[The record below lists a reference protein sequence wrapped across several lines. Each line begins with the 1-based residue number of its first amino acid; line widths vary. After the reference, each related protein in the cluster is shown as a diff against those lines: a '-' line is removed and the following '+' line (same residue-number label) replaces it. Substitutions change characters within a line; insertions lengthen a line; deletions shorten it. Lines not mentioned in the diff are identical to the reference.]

1 MWLGGYGGSHMSLPD
16 THMHTLTC
24 AHTRKVHTLAH
35 AHAHLHLLTKDP
47 AANSGWMTTGETLL
61 DLARG
66 FLKGS
71 TQPRVRVLS
80 TKAGQGAFNK
90 TRSTLATSE
99 GAREAQP
106 EKVRSRACCDEREWG
121 PWHRR
126 AKDAAGVLPRP
137 PALPASH

>member
-1 MWLGGYGGSHMSLPD
+1 MTYDDNVIRIEVYGATSITTRAHLYY
-16 THMHTLTC
+16 TLTC

-71 TQPRVRVLS
+71 TQPRVRVL
-80 TKAGQGAFNK
+80 
-90 TRSTLATSE
+90 R
-99 GAREAQP
+99 
-106 EKVRSRACCDEREWG
+106 
-121 PWHRR
+121 
-126 AKDAAGVLPRP
+126 
-137 PALPASH
+137 